1 MGDQL
6 SHRLR
11 WGEWMQGVGVCEA
24 GWGGGD
30 GLKVK
35 CLLFLCL
42 QWLSKAYGIIFALM
56 QAHGSTV
63 TGLGH
68 VT

>member
-1 MGDQL
+1 VD
-6 SHRLR
+6 
-11 WGEWMQGVGVCEA
+11 A
-24 GWGGGD
+24 GGGCVKARWGGGG

-42 QWLSKAYGIIFALM
+42 QWLGKAYGIIFALM

-68 VT
+68 VTWAH

>member
-1 MGDQL
+1 
-6 SHRLR
+6 
-11 WGEWMQGVGVCEA
+11 MQGVGVCEA
-24 GWGGGD
+24 GWGGG

-42 QWLSKAYGIIFALM
+42 QWLGKAYGIIFALM